1 MKQTITSVLKEALER
16 ASPPTESLDLI
27 KNSLKDFLEK
37 FEKKLKKLGIGTEIF
52 LGGSYAKNTM
62 IRKKD
67 YDIDIFVRFKDVKN
81 ISALTKKALKGFD
94 FKTVHGSRD
103 YFQIRITKDIFFEI
117 IPVKKIA
124 KPKDAE
130 NITDLSY
137 SHVKYIKKSVKTKQF
152 LDEIRLAKVFCYAN
166 NCYGAESYINGF
178 SGYSLELLVYHYKG
192 FLKFIRAMSKIKEKT
207 VIDTEKLHKGKQSVL
222 MDLNSSKLISP
233 IILIDPTYKQ
243 RNVAAALS
251 EDTFKNFQKICRK
264 FLKNPSTKAFEYKKI
279 DFDKIRK
286 NAQKKGFES
295 LFLEAKT
302 NRQAG
307 DIAGSKLLKFYRH
320 LNEEIKRFFEVKNK
334 EFDYGDKN
342 SAKYFFA
349 VKSKK
354 EILIAGPITKDKK
367 NVAKFKKKHKKVF
380 MKNGK
385 VYSKDKIDF
394 EIKEFIKKWKLK
406 NRKKMTDMGVVGLD
420 FIA

>member
-1 MKQTITSVLKEALER
+1 
-16 ASPPTESLDLI
+16 
-27 KNSLKDFLEK
+27 
-37 FEKKLKKLGIGTEIF
+37 
-52 LGGSYAKNTM
+52 
-62 IRKKD
+62 
-67 YDIDIFVRFKDVKN
+67 
-81 ISALTKKALKGFD
+81 
-94 FKTVHGSRD
+94 
-103 YFQIRITKDIFFEI
+103 
-117 IPVKKIA
+117 
-124 KPKDAE
+124 
-130 NITDLSY
+130 
-137 SHVKYIKKSVKTKQF
+137 
-152 LDEIRLAKVFCYAN
+152 
-166 NCYGAESYINGF
+166 
-178 SGYSLELLVYHYKG
+178 
-192 FLKFIRAMSKIKEKT
+192 
-207 VIDTEKLHKGKQSVL
+207 